1 MRLRAHR
8 LLLSWLTACFALAQS
23 SLLSV
28 FVPQLCPDPEPHV
41 CTLYDNCACPMG
53 QCASRAGGS
62 CADSRCRLP
71 RAVHDLTPFN
81 KAAVGINFIT
91 LFYYLFVQSVLAG
104 REYWCVRAPLL
115 AKQLPLSPC

>member
-1 MRLRAHR
+1 MHALR
-8 LLLSWLTACFALAQS
+8 
-23 SLLSV
+23 
-28 FVPQLCPDPEPHV
+28 QLCAPDGTV
-41 CTLYDNCACPMG
+41 RLAC
-53 QCASRAGGS
+53 GS
-62 CADSRCRLP
+62 CADSRSRLP

-104 REYWCVRAPLL
+104 REYWCVRAPLI